1 MFYPPV
7 KFGGDM
13 SSDFCV
19 IMLTHTRAR
28 THTHTHTHTRTH
40 MHTHTH
46 THIPVYRAAD
56 HYTHATPATL

>member
-19 IMLTHTRAR
+19 IMLTHT
-28 THTHTHTHTRTH
+28 
-40 MHTHTH
+40 H

-56 HYTHATPATL
+56 RYTHATPATLVNNPFCNYPDRHNT